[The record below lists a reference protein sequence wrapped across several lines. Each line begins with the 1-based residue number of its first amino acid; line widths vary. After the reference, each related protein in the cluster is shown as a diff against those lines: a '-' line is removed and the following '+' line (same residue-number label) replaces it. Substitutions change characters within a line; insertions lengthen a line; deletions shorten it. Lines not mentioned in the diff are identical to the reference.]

1 MVGTGGAIVITIIVL
16 AAVGATAWV
25 IYSRQRAQKLGLP
38 PPSITSF
45 IPFLHKSEPSP
56 YGPPTPAPGGIVGW
70 FNDQVRKIKERNNRT
85 AAGAYEGGGGGGG
98 GGRGRRGF
106 GPLDPDEAWDSR
118 VGNEADN
125 YGPGGYYEEQELGL
139 HEPAGLGGQQQ
150 GQQRE
155 QNTAYGGSGA
165 GLGAGNDSYSMN
177 LAATPHMTPR
187 GYGDDR
193 GRTLSR
199 EGGRNPFD
207 DDAAEPSNI
216 SLRGVS
222 PRPMDAGEHGHG
234 GGDGGSNAERKSIF
248 RENV

>member
-1 MVGTGGAIVITIIVL
+1 M
-16 AAVGATAWV
+16 
-25 IYSRQRAQKLGLP
+25 
-38 PPSITSF
+38 
-45 IPFLHKSEPSP
+45 
-56 YGPPTPAPGGIVGW
+56 
-70 FNDQVRKIKERNNRT
+70 RKFKERNNRT
-85 AAGAYEGGGGGGG
+85 AAGAYEGGASG

-106 GPLDPDEAWDSR
+106 GPLDPDEAWDAR

-139 HEPAGLGGQQQ
+139 HEPAGHAGQ
-150 GQQRE
+150 

-165 GLGAGNDSYSMN
+165 GAGGAGPHDSYSMN
-177 LAATPHMTPR
+177 LAATPR
-187 GYGDDR
+187 GYGGDGR

-222 PRPMDAGEHGHG
+222 PRPMDAGEQGQ
-234 GGDGGSNAERKSIF
+234 GDGGSNAERKSIF

>member
-1 MVGTGGAIVITIIVL
+1 MVGTGGAIAITVVVL
-16 AAVGATAWV
+16 AVVGATGWV
-25 IYSRQRAQKLGLP
+25 LYSRHQAQKLGLP

-45 IPFLHKSEPSP
+45 IPFLHRSDPSP

-85 AAGAYEGGGGGGG
+85 AAGAYERGAPGGG

-106 GPLDPDEAWDSR
+106 GPLDPDEAWDAR

-139 HEPAGLGGQQQ
+139 HEPPAGQQS
-150 GQQRE
+150 
-155 QNTAYGGSGA
+155 TPYGGGGGA
-165 GLGAGNDSYSMN
+165 GAGAGAHHDSYPMN
-177 LAATPHMTPR
+177 LAATPR
-187 GYGDDR
+187 GYGGDDR

-222 PRPMDAGEHGHG
+222 PRPMDAGEHGQ
-234 GGDGGSNAERKSIF
+234 GDGGSNAERKSIF